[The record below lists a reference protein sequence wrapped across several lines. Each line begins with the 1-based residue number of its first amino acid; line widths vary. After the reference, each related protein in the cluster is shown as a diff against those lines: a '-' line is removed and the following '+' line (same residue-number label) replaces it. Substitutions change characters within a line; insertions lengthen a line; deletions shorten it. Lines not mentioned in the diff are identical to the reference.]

1 MLEFANNFGK
11 GLIYKG
17 LAKDFVIATTFFSGK
32 QSVGNGA
39 LSLRP
44 LFSGKQSVGNDA
56 LSLRPR
62 FLVGSN
68 LLEMVLCHCDH
79 FFSGKQS
86 VGMTKWSLKSF
97 PHKLTDCFL
106 RKKA

>member
-17 LAKDFVIATTFFSGK
+17 LDSALSLRPLFSGKQSVGMVLCHCDHVLVGSNLLEWYFVIATTLFSGK

-44 LFSGKQSVGNDA
+44 LFSGKQSVG
-56 LSLRPR
+56 
-62 FLVGSN
+62 
-68 LLEMVLCHCDH
+68 
-79 FFSGKQS
+79 
-86 VGMTKWSLKSF
+86 MTK
-97 PHKLTDCFL
+97 
-106 RKKA
+106 